1 MADHI
6 DLAKAYVT
14 IVPTTTGIQS
24 TLTSALTGSSG
35 AAGTAAGNSFG
46 NKFASALGTAGKVAG
61 AALTASTAAAGAF
74 VASSI
79 RAGASFDSAMSQVAA
94 TAGMTV
100 DELNET
106 IGSADTSF
114 GHFEGT
120 MSEFAQ
126 YMGAN
131 TAFSATQAA
140 EALNYMAL
148 AGYKTQ
154 ESMDMLPNV
163 LSLAAAGSMDLARAS
178 DMVTDTQTAFGISFE
193 RTSQMVDEMAKAAS
207 TGNTSVEQL
216 GDAFLTVGG
225 LAQELNGGFV
235 ELADGTLQ
243 EVDGVQ
249 ELEIAL
255 TAMANAGIKGSE
267 AGTHMRNMILKLTDP
282 TNDGAAALEAMGV
295 AVFDAEGNMNSLSD
309 IMNGLSLAMED
320 MTQEEKLSAIS
331 DLFNTRDTAAAEALL
346 NAMSSDWDEIGQ
358 SILEADGAAAQMA
371 DTQLD
376 NLSGDVTIFRSA
388 LEGAQIAISDSLSPT
403 LREFVQLGTTG
414 LQSVTAGFEE
424 GGLDGAMD
432 ALGTWLS
439 DAISMIVEMAP
450 DLIEAGI
457 ELLGALGQGLIDN
470 APQIMDAVIEVLQT
484 LVDSFNESVNGDG
497 VSQFVETT
505 MLIIQKLGEFLIL
518 NLPTI
523 MGTITELISQLITF
537 FTSPENQVMMMDLSL
552 QLILAIADGLV
563 QAIPN
568 LVSVI
573 PQVIAANIQAAKET
587 FPMVLEAIGL
597 LIGDLALMVLGLVGG
612 LMGDSY
618 EEVMSSLEEVWDYV
632 SQSFDDA
639 ISGLG
644 EWIGNIGENIS
655 ALWEDIKEWFSGGVE
670 TVMET
675 FDGWWDSISEWFG
688 DLADNALTWAG
699 DMIDNFVSGIT
710 GGIGRVGEAVG
721 GIADSIRSLIGF
733 SEPEKGPLSNFH
745 TFAPD
750 MIDLFSEGIED
761 STPELE
767 ATLNRTLSL
776 PILSSPGAIASY
788 EPSVDGVGVSGNG
801 DMIIP
806 IYIGQEKLDTIMI
819 RAEQMNTYRRGG

>member
-537 FTSPENQVMMMDLSL
+537 FTSPENQVMLMDLSL

-618 EEVMSSLEEVWDYV
+618 EEVMSSLEEVWDFV
-632 SQSFDDA
+632 SQSFDNA

-655 ALWEDIKEWFSGGVE
+655 ALWEDIKEWFSGGVDA
-670 TVMET
+670 VMET
-675 FDGWWDSISEWFG
+675 FGGWWDSISEWFG

-819 RAEQMNTYRRGG
+819 RADQMNTYRRGG

>member
-114 GHFEGT
+114 GRFEGT

-148 AGYKTQ
+148 AGYDVQ

-235 ELADGTLQ
+235 KLADGTLQ

-376 NLSGDVTIFRSA
+376 NLSGDVTKFRSA

-439 DAISMIVEMAP
+439 DAINMIVEMAP

-537 FTSPENQVMMMDLSL
+537 FTSPENQVMLMDLSL

-655 ALWEDIKEWFSGGVE
+655 ALWEDIKEWFSGGVDA
-670 TVMET
+670 VMET
-675 FDGWWDSISEWFG
+675 FGGWWDSISEWFG

-710 GGIGRVGEAVG
+710 GGIGRVGDAVG

-776 PILSSPGAIASY
+776 PILSSPGVIASY

-819 RAEQMNTYRRGG
+819 RADQMNTYRRGG